1 MIVAR
6 FAVCSERN
14 TKPVTRAVCDSRAEA
29 DKVLEQI
36 RATDSADPEESYWI
50 AAVGPETEG
59 WRWLAP
65 PR

>member
-6 FAVCSERN
+6 FVVCSERN
-14 TKPVTRAVCDSRAEA
+14 NKPVTRAVCDARGEAE
-29 DKVLEQI
+29 KVLEQV
-36 RATDSADPEESYWI
+36 RAADTNDPEEAYWI

-65 PR
+65 QK